1 VTVQPPEPVPQPAPA
16 RSQAIV
22 PRAEPRRSEALMPW
36 PAAGPTP
43 CSVEDLES
51 LSLPAPLREDMLA
64 QGARPEGEAQMRI
77 AIIRVVRE
85 LGRDYRVQRGRILR
99 TDAVAIEIAQ
109 RQLVA
114 HSVDV
119 AAGRMDARALTTE
132 IARHGALLG
141 EIVVRRLGG
150 DWLDVSGD
158 HPGLWTMS
166 VPPCSVFA
174 PIGRVQR
181 FLAQQNREQD
191 LVGFY
196 IDLDAARTR
205 RR

>member
-1 VTVQPPEPVPQPAPA
+1 MA
-16 RSQAIV
+16 
-22 PRAEPRRSEALMPW
+22 PW
-36 PAAGPTP
+36 PGTAGAQAPMM
-43 CSVEDLES
+43 EDLES

-64 QGARPEGEAQMRI
+64 QGARPQGEAQVRI

-85 LGRDYRVQRGRILR
+85 LGRDYRVQRGRVLR
-99 TDAVAIEIAQ
+99 TDAMAIEAAQ
-109 RQLVA
+109 RQLTTFSA
-114 HSVDV
+114 DV
-119 AAGRMDARALTTE
+119 EAGRMNPRALSTE
-132 IARHGALLG
+132 IARHGALFG

-150 DWLDVSGD
+150 DWLDVSAED
-158 HPGLWTMS
+158 PGLWTMS

-181 FLAQQNREQD
+181 YLVAQSREQD

-196 IDLDAARTR
+196 IALDGARTR

>member
-1 VTVQPPEPVPQPAPA
+1 V
-16 RSQAIV
+16 
-22 PRAEPRRSEALMPW
+22 
-36 PAAGPTP
+36 
-43 CSVEDLES
+43 VEELES

-64 QGARPEGEAQMRI
+64 KGARPEGEAQVRI

-85 LGRDYRVQRGRILR
+85 LGRDYRMQRGRVLR
-99 TDAVAIEIAQ
+99 TDAMAIETAQ
-109 RQLVA
+109 RQLLA
-114 HSVDV
+114 FSADV
-119 AAGRMDARALTTE
+119 AGGRMDARALTTE

-150 DWLDVSGD
+150 DWLDVAGD

-166 VPPCSVFA
+166 VPPCTVFA

-181 FLAQQNREQD
+181 FLLQRNREQD

-196 IDLDAARTR
+196 IDLDAAQLR
-205 RR
+205 R